1 MEAGSMEDVTRKLV
15 GLLDVAPMGD
25 DHFSGE
31 SDDIGF
37 PNVFGGQVL
46 GQALMAS
53 SRTVEGRLAHSMHAY
68 FLRPGNPQQGIDYE
82 VERVRDGGTFTVRRV
97 IARQNEREI
106 LTAMVSFQISE
117 DGFEHQ
123 QDAPSAPDPESL
135 TSEQTLRES
144 VRDLIPEERR
154 EPMMKE
160 RAIDIRPVS
169 PGDPSKPETGS
180 PHCQSWFRAQGPLP
194 DDPVLHR
201 AILAYASD
209 FSLLA
214 TSMRPHGVGF
224 STPGM
229 QMASLDHAL
238 WFHRPLRLD
247 DWLLYE
253 MDSPSA
259 SSGRGMNRGTLFN
272 RNGELVASV
281 AQEALIRQRQD

>member
-1 MEAGSMEDVTRKLV
+1 MEEVTRRLV
-15 GLLDVAPMGD
+15 GLLDVAPLGD

-31 SDDIGF
+31 SDDLGF

-46 GQALMAS
+46 GQGLMAT

-68 FLRPGNPQQGIDYE
+68 FLRPGNPHRGIDYE
-82 VERVRDGGTFTVRRV
+82 VQRVRDGGTFTVRRV
-97 IARQNEREI
+97 IARQDDREI
-106 LTAMVSFQISE
+106 LTAMVSFQVAE
-117 DGFEHQ
+117 EGFEHQ
-123 QDAPSAPDPESL
+123 FEAPSAPAPEGL
-135 TSEQTLRES
+135 TPEQTLREK

-154 EPMMKE
+154 EQMMKE
-160 RAIDIRPVS
+160 RAIDIRPVNRM
-169 PGDPSKPETGS
+169 DPLRPEAGPPCS
-180 PHCQSWFRAQGPLP
+180 QSWFRARGPLP

-209 FSLLA
+209 FGLLA
-214 TSMRPHGVGF
+214 TSIRPHGVGF

-229 QMASLDHAL
+229 QVASLDHAI

-247 DWLLYE
+247 DWLLYD

-272 RNGELVASV
+272 RDGELVASV
-281 AQEALIRQRQD
+281 AQEALIRQRPT